1 MCVCVCVPVCFFLDY
16 VGLAEVLKMKVRVE
30 LMVVKGPSVYLVLVN
45 MKYNLSLSLTGSGCV
60 LLLWVSVVRSPLKAG
75 FVCSHRS
82 GSLGNLIT
90 RLKALSI
97 RQITRSV
104 CVRLCVYEWAST
116 PRVCAGVYGQCVCAC
131 YHRLPTEH
139 RSWEPM
145 EAASGEKFKEKKKRL
160 FFSHKWE

>member
-1 MCVCVCVPVCFFLDY
+1 MFYLWHYCHYWWQVALKKEYVRVCVCSCVLFLDY

-60 LLLWVSVVRSPLKAG
+60 LLLWVLVVRSPLKAG

-104 CVRLCVYEWAST
+104 CVRLCVYE
-116 PRVCAGVYGQCVCAC
+116 
-131 YHRLPTEH
+131 
-139 RSWEPM
+139 
-145 EAASGEKFKEKKKRL
+145 
-160 FFSHKWE
+160 

>member
-1 MCVCVCVPVCFFLDY
+1 MAPLSLPLRGRAEKPRVCMCVACACFWIRP
-16 VGLAEVLKMKVRVE
+16 GTAEVLKMKAGVE

-45 MKYNLSLSLTGSGCV
+45 MKYNPSGSLYGGGGSVCFSP
-60 LLLWVSVVRSPLKAG
+60 WVSVARSPLKAG

-104 CVRLCVYEWAST
+104 CVCVCLFLCVCVRSPAWSV
-116 PRVCAGVYGQCVCAC
+116 RSVC
-131 YHRLPTEH
+131 
-139 RSWEPM
+139 
-145 EAASGEKFKEKKKRL
+145 
-160 FFSHKWE
+160 